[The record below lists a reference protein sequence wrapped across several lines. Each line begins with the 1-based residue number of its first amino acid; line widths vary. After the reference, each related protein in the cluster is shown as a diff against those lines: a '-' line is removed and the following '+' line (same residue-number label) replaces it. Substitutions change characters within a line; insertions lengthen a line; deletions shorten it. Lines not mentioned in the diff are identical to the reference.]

1 MSRRSVTT
9 IHARISLRVPPG
21 SNVAEVLD
29 YIMAALSS
37 HKGGSDP
44 SLPIS
49 SIDTNSMTV
58 RLDKKETSYL

>member
-9 IHARISLRVPPG
+9 IHARVSLRVPQG
-21 SNVAEVLD
+21 SNVAEVLE
-29 YIMAALSS
+29 YIASALSS

-49 SIDTNSMTV
+49 SIDTNSMIV
-58 RLDKKETSYL
+58 KLEKKETSYL